1 MAELESNELWAME
14 YNEEA
19 LSINLHWTAGMTG
32 QDFRTALEH
41 FAQHAASKKAAGLR
55 VNVTEFGF
63 AMTPDL
69 NEWRKKEI
77 LSQYAAAGVKRFAYV
92 LPSAAPLGEP
102 QQYEG
107 EPLVT
112 GYFHS
117 DDDATE
123 WLEQGSQA

>member
-1 MAELESNELWAME
+1 
-14 YNEEA
+14 
-19 LSINLHWTAGMTG
+19 MTG

-41 FAQHAASKKAAGLR
+41 FAEHAASKKAAGLR

-69 NEWRKKEI
+69 DGRRKQQI
-77 LSQYAAAGVKRFAYV
+77 LPKYANTGVKRFAYV

-107 EPLVT
+107 EPFVT

-117 DDDATE
+117 DSDTTT
-123 WLEQGSQA
+123 WLLQE